1 MSFCLFLFGPFAL
14 LFYPPPSPLLLCRS
28 SVNVQDPFS
37 EGNDPAFPRKN
48 LTPNS
53 AYQASMNTPEMQGR
67 MGSYEPNKDPFGNM
81 RKGGHSSWV
90 DVFFVCVCV

>member
-1 MSFCLFLFGPFAL
+1 MKLMSFCLFLFVALVL
-14 LFYPPPSPLLLCRS
+14 LFYPPSPLLLCRS
-28 SVNVQDPFS
+28 SVNLQDPFS

-67 MGSYEPNKDPFGNM
+67 MGSYEPNKDPFANM
-81 RKGGHSSWV
+81 RKGGHLS
-90 DVFFVCVCV
+90 